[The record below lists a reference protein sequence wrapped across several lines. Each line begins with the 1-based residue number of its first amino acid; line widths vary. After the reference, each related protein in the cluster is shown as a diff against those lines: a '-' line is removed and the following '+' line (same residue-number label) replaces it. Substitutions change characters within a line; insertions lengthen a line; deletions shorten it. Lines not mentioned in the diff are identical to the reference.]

1 MFDFSADKVS
11 FNSLDKCG
19 PGVIYSQ
26 PLENDD
32 VIQIQFRTPS
42 KTSGIKDE
50 CTLKFSTS
58 ASSKSRLEARSE
70 I

>member
-1 MFDFSADKVS
+1 MFDFSADKVN

-26 PLENDD
+26 SLENDD
-32 VIQIQFRTPS
+32 VINVQFRAPS
-42 KTSGIKDE
+42 KTSGIRDE

-58 ASSKSRLEARSE
+58 ASSKSRLEAR
-70 I
+70 